1 MPSVRSIS
9 VLVLGLCS
17 GCAAHGAQPLR
28 VRVLNTETPR
38 ALLPEPA
45 PAADFV
51 DEQPERAAPPRLG
64 APGGSGAGSRRVTPA
79 RPSNDAQSG
88 NDTVGGLPAGMGGVT
103 GPLG

>member
-9 VLVLGLCS
+9 VLVLALCS
-17 GCAAHGAQPLR
+17 GCAAQGGQALR
-28 VRVLNTETPR
+28 VRVLNTEAPR
-38 ALLPEPA
+38 ALLPEPS
-45 PAADFV
+45 AADFV
-51 DEQPERAAPPRLG
+51 DQQPERAAPRLG
-64 APGGSGAGSRRVTPA
+64 APGGSGAGSRRVMPA